1 VKEGRGGNVI
11 KGEDL
16 INAILSQPKPMI
28 ASKDSIEMLHE
39 Q

>member
-1 VKEGRGGNVI
+1 MI

-28 ASKDSIEMLHE
+28 PSKDSLEMLHE
-39 Q
+39 R